1 MMETTM
7 QTSNEMSFGLSDLHR
22 VPLLEKQEEGLQ
34 RLQQA
39 ALGTAEWRARKQSEA
54 RDLLALE
61 RIAERMQVL
70 ALDTTT
76 MLRALIRLWAA
87 VPCMP
92 PGARDLVVEDRVD
105 LVLLYPEEI
114 LRGPLPG
121 YALVEIM
128 VPRHV
133 YHANVATRGL
143 SQRLCLGAKVPRG
156 YPLREAV
163 PASYAALTLQSVML
177 DELDPAGVMNG
188 EAARWWQANTGRIP
202 LTTTPFL
209 APLRA
214 GKSGGRSRP

>member
-1 MMETTM
+1 MMET
-7 QTSNEMSFGLSDLHR
+7 SNGLDFGLSDLHR
-22 VPLLEKQEEGLQ
+22 VPLLGQQQEGLE

-39 ALGTAEWRARKQSEA
+39 ALGTPVWRARKQSEA

-61 RIAERMQVL
+61 RIAERMEVL
-70 ALDTTT
+70 ALDATTK
-76 MLRALIRLWAA
+76 LRALIRLRAP

-92 PGARDLVVEDRVD
+92 PGARDLVVEDQVD

-121 YALVEIM
+121 YEIVEIL
-128 VPRHV
+128 VPRNV

-143 SQRLCLGAKVPRG
+143 SQRLCLGANVPRG

-163 PASYAALTLQSVML
+163 LASYAALTLQSVML

-202 LTTTPFL
+202 LTSAPFL

-214 GKSGGRSRP
+214 GKSTGGSRP